1 MAILGEKGLSGIV
14 KRLLDL
20 VFLGGIGLYISL
32 PFTLKWYFDV
42 IYRISSENYYF
53 LMGFLYV
60 TGLFCLVI
68 IFELRKIFK
77 TLNRRNPFMMDNVK
91 SLNRMA
97 ISAFIISASYII
109 KIIFY
114 NSFLTVIITMI
125 FIIAGLF
132 TVIFAEVFRQAI
144 EVKVENDLTI

>member
-14 KRLLDL
+14 KWFLDL
-20 VFLGGIGLYISL
+20 VFLGGIVLYISL
-32 PFTLKWYFDV
+32 PFSLKWYFGV

-53 LMGFLYV
+53 LLGFLYI
-60 TGLFCLVI
+60 TGFFCLVI
-68 IFELRKIFK
+68 VFELKKIFK

-97 ISAFIISASYII
+97 ISAFIIALLYVI
-109 KIIFY
+109 KVIFY
-114 NSFLTVIITMI
+114 NSFLTVIITMV
-125 FIIAGLF
+125 FIVAGLF

-144 EVKVENDLTI
+144 QVKEENDLTI